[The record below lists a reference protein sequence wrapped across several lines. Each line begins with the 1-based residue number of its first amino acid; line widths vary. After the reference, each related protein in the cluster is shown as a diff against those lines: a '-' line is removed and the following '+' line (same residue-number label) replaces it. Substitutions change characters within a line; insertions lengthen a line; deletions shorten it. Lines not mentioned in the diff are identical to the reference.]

1 MTLFTPNRLALAVLT
16 AGLAAQAQAGESIDM
31 GNGLTLD
38 WKGTLSYGTG
48 VRLEDRSDVGYM
60 QSSGNRNF

>member
-1 MTLFTPNRLALAVLT
+1 MHAFKRNLLTLAILS
-16 AGLAAQAQAGESIDM
+16 AGVAGQAQAGKSIDM